1 MYKLNEEKMFYD
13 MADGQAVVINFETGM
28 YYGTSSLASAVLDLL
43 MKNADPSKVLDAVK
57 ALDGCPA
64 DIDASFKAFIDE
76 LIAKAIIVESGS
88 SDDVDISIDAAAL
101 ADGFALTLN
110 EFSEVQDLL
119 LADPIH
125 DVDVDAGWPV
135 MGEGDGNN

>member
-43 MKNADPSKVLDAVK
+43 MKNADPDKVLAAIK

-64 DIDASFKAFIDE
+64 DIDAAFKAFIDE
-76 LIAKAIIVESGS
+76 LIAKGIVVESGS
-88 SDDVDISIDAAAL
+88 SEEVEISFDAASL
-101 ADGFALTLN
+101 ADGFGLTLN

-135 MGEGDGNN
+135 MGEGDDNK